1 MTPKGIKKA
10 GELQKVAKSGDRR
23 RRRLRKES
31 FASYIYKVL
40 KQVHADTGIS
50 SRAMSIM
57 NSFVNDIFDRLAA
70 EANLLAQYNQRHTIT
85 SREIQTAVRLLL
97 PGELCKHAV
106 SEGTK
111 AVSKYNC
118 GRTDLPKRNPPVTDF
133 SVVGSSTLRLRV
145 DSPTSS
151 TNGERGRID
160 GPEWARPPEILTM
173 LLNVETCFEHM
184 EMYFRADR
192 IAAERRASLVQYH
205 TDEEVL
211 GVMRAMHVQ
220 VSDVCDGLKSSLF
233 KAFGVRTGSE
243 RFSTEFFRR
252 KEKQSESVRVY
263 VGHLRLLFPK
273 AFRGLSGAAD
283 KILLQQ
289 FKAGLSVNAV
299 KTAVLRSRTDSFTE
313 AIKARVPS
321 VKADADQEDL
331 QPAVEISEA
340 RAATVTTRKEVG
352 EELAEMVRQ
361 LKHLLMTDI
370 LAVAKR
376 APPQQRRRWE
386 KKDRRTCWTC
396 GKTVHISRDCRATPQ
411 AHDDRTSQVSS
422 TIRTF
427 PVVVIRSPEIETPT
441 AEGSV
446 GGVRYNMLVDTWYA
460 ATLANEKFMWGSK
473 ALWDVP
479 KPAIQLETASGGKLK
494 VTNACVTEIVLGG
507 LVTVRQIVLYP
518 TACCQ
523 RMQQGDIPFGKSD
536 AVPPVR
542 AESPL
547 SDHTAHC
554 RRAGGKWQP
563 PIKAGSNPNRVGR
576 RTVHVRFGT
585 QADGREAP
593 HHSHRRRQASAVLP
607 KADRPPPANAVGI
620 PPDRNVETRRCGAV
634 ELLYPI
640 ILVKKKDGSCRFF
653 VDCRQLSNL
662 TRKDAH
668 RGRP

>member
-1 MTPKGIKKA
+1 
-10 GELQKVAKSGDRR
+10 
-23 RRRLRKES
+23 
-31 FASYIYKVL
+31 
-40 KQVHADTGIS
+40 
-50 SRAMSIM
+50 
-57 NSFVNDIFDRLAA
+57 
-70 EANLLAQYNQRHTIT
+70 
-85 SREIQTAVRLLL
+85 
-97 PGELCKHAV
+97 
-106 SEGTK
+106 
-111 AVSKYNC
+111 
-118 GRTDLPKRNPPVTDF
+118 
-133 SVVGSSTLRLRV
+133 
-145 DSPTSS
+145 
-151 TNGERGRID
+151 
-160 GPEWARPPEILTM
+160 
-173 LLNVETCFEHM
+173 
-184 EMYFRADR
+184 
-192 IAAERRASLVQYH
+192 
-205 TDEEVL
+205 
-211 GVMRAMHVQ
+211 
-220 VSDVCDGLKSSLF
+220 
-233 KAFGVRTGSE
+233 
-243 RFSTEFFRR
+243 
-252 KEKQSESVRVY
+252 
-263 VGHLRLLFPK
+263 
-273 AFRGLSGAAD
+273 
-283 KILLQQ
+283 
-289 FKAGLSVNAV
+289 
-299 KTAVLRSRTDSFTE
+299 
-313 AIKARVPS
+313 
-321 VKADADQEDL
+321 L

-507 LVTVRQIVLYP
+507 L
-518 TACCQ
+518 

-554 RRAGGKWQP
+554 RP